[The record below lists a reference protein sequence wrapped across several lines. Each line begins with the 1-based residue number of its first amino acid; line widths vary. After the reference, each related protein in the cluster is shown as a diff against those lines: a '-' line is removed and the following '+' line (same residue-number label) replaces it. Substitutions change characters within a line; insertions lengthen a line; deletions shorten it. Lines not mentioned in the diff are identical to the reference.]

1 METLDRRQRATE
13 RRRQTAGDDAI
24 VDILLL
30 GPLQIRCDGIAIR
43 LTGAKDSAFV
53 SALASTPTLR
63 LPRDRLAGLLWEN
76 SSERRARDSLKQ
88 SLLRLRRR
96 LAPFGA
102 DVLCSDRTAIWFN
115 RSRIRV
121 DASEQEA
128 LLAASNLKSVEK
140 AMNLRRGV
148 FLEGQAPIGQDYD
161 GWLHAERTRLD
172 RLYVD
177 ALLGMMKQAEQT
189 GRSERALELA
199 QRILSADKENERA
212 ARCMMRVLSQ
222 NGDRRA
228 ALMLY
233 ESLRQR
239 LNDDFA
245 ISPQPATVDLYNAIR
260 TPPGRTQEAQD
271 HKALNQVSQEQLRS
285 AAPAK
290 TARPELTGAALRSP
304 VASSPK
310 DPSPKDSSLNT
321 PSINTPSPDATAP
334 GTAPPG
340 TADISI
346 AVLPFDNLGP
356 ELVDDFFTDGLT
368 EDIITELSGAFGI
381 SVASRNTTLAMKEHA
396 IDAVQAA
403 RHFSVSHVLEGSVR
417 REHARLRVT
426 VRLIDGRNGHQIWA
440 QRYDRGAQAVF
451 ALQDELSRDVAEV
464 LKVKLSAVR
473 GEDGN
478 LGARTPGT
486 QSLEAYE
493 AFHKGRGFYLRG
505 MNSVSLR
512 VSRMLLARA
521 IELDPGYALAY
532 AQLAIC
538 ESYLAMSL
546 VNTNAD
552 SCFETCMAHS
562 LRALELDPF
571 LAEAHAG
578 KGLAHYAAGEY
589 DAAAV
594 ALEAAIRL
602 DDSLFEAYFFQARN
616 KHLLG
621 QREEAAQLF
630 ERAAALRPN
639 DFRAIGLLAEEYAAL
654 GWAEKA
660 RSAFESCLI
669 RLKAEVENHP
679 DNAGA
684 LAFGSAV
691 LAHLGHAGQ
700 AEDWA
705 NWALAI
711 GPDDCLIHYNSAR
724 TWMLLARPGDALS
737 ALESAFA
744 MPTVVRRRLAMWMAF
759 DTDLKPLSGD
769 PRFDAL
775 LAYRSLHET

>member
-1 METLDRRQRATE
+1 MQTIERRQRTTE
-13 RRRQTAGDDAI
+13 RRRQAAGDESI
-24 VDILLL
+24 VDVLLF
-30 GPLQIRCDGIAIR
+30 GPLQIRCNGNAIR
-43 LTGAKDSAFV
+43 LAGVKDSALV
-53 SALASTPTLR
+53 SALAATPTLR
-63 LPRDRLAGLLWEN
+63 LSRDRLAGLLWEN
-76 SSERRARDSLKQ
+76 SSERHARDSLKQ
-88 SLLRLRRR
+88 SLLRVRRK
-96 LAPFGA
+96 LAPLGP
-102 DVLCSDRTAIWFN
+102 DVICADRTAIWLN
-115 RSRIRV
+115 RSRTRV
-121 DASEQEA
+121 DVAEFAEVLAEA
-128 LLAASNLKSVEK
+128 TLKSVDK
-140 AMNLRRGV
+140 ATNLRRGV
-148 FLEGQAPIGQDYD
+148 FLEGQGPVGQDYD
-161 GWLHAERTRLD
+161 GWLFAERTRLD
-172 RLYVD
+172 RLYVE
-177 ALLGMMKQAEQT
+177 ALLGLMKQAEQS

-212 ARCMMRVLSQ
+212 ARCTMRILSQ

-245 ISPQPATVDLYNAIR
+245 ILPQPATVDLYNAIR
-260 TPPGRTQEAQD
+260 KPQAQKKPSASHPTPNAEVQSEHP
-271 HKALNQVSQEQLRS
+271 
-285 AAPAK
+285 P
-290 TARPELTGAALRSP
+290 RSP
-304 VASSPK
+304 AFP
-310 DPSPKDSSLNT
+310 
-321 PSINTPSPDATAP
+321 
-334 GTAPPG
+334 
-340 TADISI
+340 TADGALLTAAGGSADSKAIASEISI

-417 REHARLRVT
+417 REHANLRVT
-426 VRLIDGRNGHQIWA
+426 MRLIDGRSGHQIWA
-440 QRYDRGAQAVF
+440 QRYDRGTQGVF

-473 GEDGN
+473 AEGGEAAGQVS
-478 LGARTPGT
+478 GT

-493 AFHKGRGFYLRG
+493 AFHKGRAFYLRG

-521 IELDPGYALAY
+521 IELDPEYALAY

-552 SCFETCMAHS
+552 SSFETCMAQS

-589 DAAAV
+589 DEAAA
-594 ALEAAIRL
+594 ALAAAIRL
-602 DDSLFEAYFFQARN
+602 DDTLFEAHFFLARN

-621 QREEAAQLF
+621 QREEAAGLF

-639 DFRAIGLLAEEYAAL
+639 DFRAVGLLAEEYLAL
-654 GWAEKA
+654 GWNDQAG
-660 RSAFESCLI
+660 SAFESCLV

-691 LAHLGHAGQ
+691 LAHLNHTRR
-700 AEDWA
+700 AEEWA
-705 NWALAI
+705 HWALAI
-711 GPDDCLIHYNSAR
+711 GPDDCLIHYNTAR
-724 TWMLLARPGDALS
+724 TWMLLARPQDALN
-737 ALESAFA
+737 ALESAFS
-744 MPTVVRRRLAMWMAF
+744 MPSLVRRRLAMWMAF
-759 DTDLKPLSGD
+759 DKDLEPLSGE
-769 PRFDAL
+769 PGFEKLLACRFD
-775 LAYRSLHET
+775 SQT